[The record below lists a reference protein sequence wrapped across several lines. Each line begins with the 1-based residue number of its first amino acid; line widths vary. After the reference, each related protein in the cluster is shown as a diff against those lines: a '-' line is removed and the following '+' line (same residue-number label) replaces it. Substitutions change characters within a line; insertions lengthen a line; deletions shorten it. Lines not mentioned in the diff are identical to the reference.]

1 MDKFDSNYLLE
12 LARQRSAA
20 SRSELA
26 AIISDLFS
34 GEEHV
39 LTERER
45 ILMYEIIHHVVR
57 DAEMEIRKVISSRLA
72 DREDPPEDLIN
83 LLANDEIEVAY
94 PILTESKVLRDQT
107 LIEIVRNRTL
117 EHQMAVAIRHSVS
130 PEVSEALVKTG
141 NETVIRTLLQN
152 ENADLSEAT
161 MEFLIEQ
168 SQRIDSF
175 HEPILRRK
183 ELGPEMAKR
192 MYLWVSAALR
202 KYIVDHCGLSLAE
215 IDDLM
220 ESTVMAKVDDAINK
234 DESKSAKL
242 AKKLKRQGEI
252 NPDLMIRALED
263 GEVRFFVNLVSEE
276 TGLRDDLVMRFVL
289 EPGGEGL
296 AVACKAMAFSDYEYQ
311 RVFTFCRKSR
321 PTQSEGTEKS
331 IAEAVKFFRHVDRDS
346 ADEVVRRWR
355 RDKNYLSAL
364 RDLDMI

>member
-117 EHQMAVAIRHSVS
+117 EHQMAVAIRHTVS

-141 NETVIRTLLQN
+141 NETAIRTLLQN

-161 MEFLIEQ
+161 MEFLA
-168 SQRIDSF
+168 SF
-175 HEPILRRK
+175 GRGRHRMVRRG
-183 ELGPEMAKR
+183 EGQARFAHATPLFAQGPDGPG
-192 MYLWVSAALR
+192 AAEVVQEGA
-202 KYIVDHCGLSLAE
+202 VDGEE
-215 IDDLM
+215 IGAAV
-220 ESTVMAKVDDAINK
+220 ECRNHVAV
-234 DESKSAKL
+234 
-242 AKKLKRQGEI
+242 
-252 NPDLMIRALED
+252 PDLVEQGFWRAHGSD
-263 GEVRFFVNLVSEE
+263 NHANGTFSELF
-276 TGLRDDLVMRFVL
+276 GHRAANPRM
-289 EPGGEGL
+289 
-296 AVACKAMAFSDYEYQ
+296 
-311 RVFTFCRKSR
+311 
-321 PTQSEGTEKS
+321 
-331 IAEAVKFFRHVDRDS
+331 
-346 ADEVVRRWR
+346 
-355 RDKNYLSAL
+355 
-364 RDLDMI
+364 